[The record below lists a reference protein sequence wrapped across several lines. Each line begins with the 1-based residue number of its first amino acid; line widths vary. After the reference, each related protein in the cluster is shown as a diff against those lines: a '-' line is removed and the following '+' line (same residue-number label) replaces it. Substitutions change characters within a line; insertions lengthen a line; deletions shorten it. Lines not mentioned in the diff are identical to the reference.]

1 MGQIVG
7 AIEGMAEACRVLDFP
22 VVSGNVSLYNETN
35 GVAIPPTP
43 AIGGIGLIPDVA
55 TMATIALKQG
65 GDVLMLLGPEGSH
78 LGQSLYQELA
88 TGRYEGAPPPVDLAA
103 ERRAGDFVRGL
114 IREDRVS
121 AVHDISDGGLLVAVA
136 EMALAGGIG
145 VTLDAPPAHLSAHAV
160 WFGEDQG
167 RYVVAA
173 AREEAARIL
182 REASQ
187 AGIPARVVGKV
198 TGDTLKLPA
207 EAPLSLASLR
217 TAHEFW
223 LPQFMGSG

>member
-1 MGQIVG
+1 
-7 AIEGMAEACRVLDFP
+7 
-22 VVSGNVSLYNETN
+22 
-35 GVAIPPTP
+35 
-43 AIGGIGLIPDVA
+43 
-55 TMATIALKQG
+55 
-65 GDVLMLLGPEGSH
+65 
-78 LGQSLYQELA
+78 
-88 TGRYEGAPPPVDLAA
+88 
-103 ERRAGDFVRGL
+103 L

-136 EMALAGGIG
+136 EMALPGGIG

-173 AREEAARIL
+173 ARGEAAGIL

-217 TAHEFW
+217 TAHERW